1 MAKLNFKYGAM
12 NAGKSTILLQTA
24 YNYEERGQKV
34 LLVKPMIDTKGGNKV
49 VSRLGIEREVD
60 ILLESDDYILDK
72 KYLDMLK
79 NVNCILVDECQFLT
93 VEQVE
98 DFWKIA
104 KQWDIPVICYGL
116 RSDFK
121 GEGFASSM
129 RLFVLADELEEMP
142 TICECGKKARFNARI
157 VNNEYTLIGNS
168 IEIDNND
175 DIDYKSLCG
184 NCFQSK
190 VKKLCLKKY

>member
-72 KYLDMLK
+72 KYLDMIK

-157 VNNEYTLIGNS
+157 VNNEYTVIGNS

>member
-1 MAKLNFKYGAM
+1 
-12 NAGKSTILLQTA
+12 
-24 YNYEERGQKV
+24 
-34 LLVKPMIDTKGGNKV
+34 MIDTKGGNKV

>member
-1 MAKLNFKYGAM
+1 MFSVIGWS
-12 NAGKSTILLQTA
+12 GF
-24 YNYEERGQKV
+24 
-34 LLVKPMIDTKGGNKV
+34 
-49 VSRLGIEREVD
+49 
-60 ILLESDDYILDK
+60 LLESDDYILDK

-79 NVNCILVDECQFLT
+79 DVNCILVDECQFLT

-116 RSDFK
+116 RSNFK

-142 TICECGKKARFNARI
+142 TICECGKRMTSAGKNKGF
-157 VNNEYTLIGNS
+157 
-168 IEIDNND
+168 
-175 DIDYKSLCG
+175 KCKKCG
-184 NCFQSK
+184 NKIYSTDIK
-190 VKKLCLKKY
+190 IKKNIAVCRITEGYRHQVRAHLAYSGYPICGDMLYNPNAKPGEKMQFLLNR